1 MKRTDPLRID
11 EIIDRTLNDN
21 NINTAFNEQ
30 KLCYLWQ
37 EVVGATINRYTT
49 RRYVDSGTLHV
60 YLSSAPLKNELQFH
74 RQQLIK
80 ALNNAAGVEVINNII
95 IH

>member
-1 MKRTDPLRID
+1 MKRTHPQRID

-21 NINTAFNEQ
+21 NISTAFNEQ
-30 KLCYLWQ
+30 KVCYLWQ

-49 RRYVDSGTLHV
+49 RRYVQSGTLHV
-60 YLSSAPLKNELQFH
+60 YISSAPLKGELQFH
-74 RQQLIK
+74 RRRLVD
-80 ALNNAAGVEVINNII
+80 ALNKVAGVEVINNIL